1 MSKPDFELDLS
12 ALTWPTRLTLVG
24 LWAERIT
31 HAFWP
36 LWTVLFLSAVAL
48 VLVGAVSLPAL
59 ALWAIIAVFAVGV
72 AASLVFAWRKFR
84 VPSWSDALNRIDRTM
99 AGRPVT
105 AALDTQALG
114 GGDAA
119 SKAIWQAHKAR
130 MQARLAEAEAV
141 SPDLRVSKQDP
152 YALRYVALLLLIMV
166 IGFGSLWR
174 SGSLDDLSAG
184 GLGQAAAAGPAWEIW
199 IEPPAYTGKPS
210 LYLNEVKVT
219 ELTVPKGSDL
229 TVRLYG
235 QVGSLTL
242 SETVSGAT
250 EHTPEGEEPK
260 TAFTKVIEQDGI
272 IRIEGEDLA
281 EWQITAQ
288 ADAHPTVSAGG
299 EVSRKLDG
307 EMELPFT
314 ASDDYG
320 VERGTATI
328 SLDVASV
335 DRLYGLVTEPEP
347 REDIVLDLPMPISGG
362 RQEFSEALIE
372 NLSEHPW
379 AGLPVKIDL
388 SVTDGTDQ
396 ASAQTIVDA
405 DLPGRRFFQPI
416 AKALVEQRRDLLW
429 SRVNA
434 DRISQILRTV
444 TYDPEGF
451 FPSEVAYLTVRMAIT
466 RLELATEFGISDE
479 KQAEIADMLWQAATL
494 LEDGRL
500 TDALERLQRAQD
512 RLSDAMK
519 DGATSEEIAEL
530 MQELSEAMQ
539 QYMEQL
545 AQEEQSGEEQQQAQ
559 GESQDISEDQL
570 QQMLDE
576 IQRLMEEGQMAE
588 AQALLDQL
596 MEMMKNMEVT
606 QGQGGENQQSPGQQA
621 MEGLQ
626 DSLREQQGLSDDAF
640 RDLQEQ
646 FNPNAQAGESEG
658 NEGRNGGQGRGQS
671 HEGQGGEQ
679 GEEGGQEGQGNQQS
693 QGQQLGGDEERSLA
707 DRQEA
712 LRNELERQKR
722 NLPGQGTPEGDAARE
737 ALDRAG
743 EAMDRA
749 EDALRDEQTAEAL
762 GAQSDAMEAL
772 REGMRSLS
780 EAMAQEQQD
789 GERQPGQ
796 NQGQASRQNRD
807 PLGRE
812 QGSDGMT
819 GSDEQMLQGE
829 NAQRRSRELL
839 DEIRRR
845 SGEQERPEIER
856 EYLKRLLDQF

>member
-1 MSKPDFELDLS
+1 MSKPDTELDLS
-12 ALTWPTRLTLVG
+12 ALKWPTRLTLVG

-31 HAFWP
+31 QAFWP
-36 LWTVLFLSAVAL
+36 FWTVVILSLVVLTLFAGVAM
-48 VLVGAVSLPAL
+48 PAE
-59 ALWAIIAVFAVGV
+59 ALWGV
-72 AASLVFAWRKFR
+72 TMVAGAATLASLVYGLKKYRS
-84 VPSWSDALNRIDRTM
+84 PTWSDALNRIDLTM

-114 GGDAA
+114 GSDAA
-119 SKAIWQAHKAR
+119 SQAIWKAHQAR

-141 SPDLRVSKQDP
+141 SPDLRVSSQDP
-152 YALRYVALLLLIMV
+152 YALRYVAVLLLVMTL
-166 IGFGSLWR
+166 GFGSLWR
-174 SGSLDDLSAG
+174 ATSLDDLTSG
-184 GLGQAAAAGPAWEIW
+184 GLGQAVAAGPAWEIW

-210 LYLNEVKVT
+210 LYLNEVKVSD
-219 ELTVPKGSDL
+219 LTVPKGSDL

-242 SETVSGAT
+242 SETVSGVS
-250 EHTPEGEEPK
+250 GSVEEDADPK
-260 TAFTKVIEQDGI
+260 TAFSRVIEQDGV
-272 IRIEGEDLA
+272 IRIEGGDAA
-281 EWQITAQ
+281 EWKITAQ
-288 ADAHPTVSAGG
+288 ADQPPSVAVSG
-299 EVSRKLDG
+299 EVSRQING

-320 VERGTATI
+320 VERGSATI
-328 SLDVASV
+328 SLDLAAV
-335 DRLYGLVTEPEP
+335 DRRYGLEAEPES
-347 REDIVLDLPMPISGG
+347 REVIVLDLPMPISGQ
-362 RQEFSEALIE
+362 REEFTESLIE

-388 SVTDGTDQ
+388 SVMD
-396 ASAQTIVDA
+396 ASEQTNSPTTVA
-405 DLPGRRFFQPI
+405 AELPGRRFFQPI
-416 AKALVEQRRDLLW
+416 AKALIEQRRDLLW
-429 SRVNA
+429 ARSNA
-434 DRISQILRTV
+434 PRISDVLRTI

-466 RLELATEFGISDE
+466 RLELATEFGINDD

-500 TDALERLQRAQD
+500 SDALERLQRAQE

-519 DGATSEEIAEL
+519 DGATDDEIAEL

-545 AQEEQSGEEQQQAQ
+545 AQEGQEGEPQQQAQ
-559 GESQDISEDQL
+559 GDSQEITNDQL
-570 QQMLDE
+570 QEMLDE

-596 MEMMKNMEVT
+596 MEMMKNMQVT
-606 QGQGGENQQSPGQQA
+606 QGQNGEGQQSPGQQA

-626 DSLREQQGLSDDAF
+626 DTLREQQGLSDEAF

-646 FNPNAQAGESEG
+646 FNPGAQAGENEG

-671 HEGQGGEQ
+671 HDGQGGQQ
-679 GEEGGQEGQGNQQS
+679 GEQEGQQGEGNQQAE
-693 QGQQLGGDEERSLA
+693 GQQNGAGSERSLA
-707 DRQEA
+707 DRQQA
-712 LRNELERQKR
+712 LRNELNRQQR
-722 NLPGQGTPEGDAARE
+722 SLPGQGTEEGDAARE

-749 EDALRDEQTAEAL
+749 EDALRNDETAEAL

-772 REGMRSLS
+772 REGMRNLG
-780 EAMAQEQQD
+780 EALAQEQREGQ
-789 GERQPGQ
+789 GQEGQ

-812 QGSDGMT
+812 QGSDGMI
-819 GSDEQMLQGE
+819 GSEDNMLKDE

-856 EYLKRLLDQF
+856 DYLKRLLDQF

>member
-1 MSKPDFELDLS
+1 MSKPDTELDLS

-36 LWTVLFLSAVAL
+36 FWTVVFLSAVLLAFVGGGNPPAE
-48 VLVGAVSLPAL
+48 VLWTAAL
-59 ALWAIIAVFAVGV
+59 AAGAGV
-72 AASLVFAWRKFR
+72 IASLVYAWRKFR
-84 VPSWSDALNRIDRTM
+84 VPTRSDALNRIDRTM

-114 GGDAA
+114 SGDAA
-119 SKAIWQAHKAR
+119 SLAIWQVHKAR
-130 MQARLAEAEAV
+130 MQARLADAEAV
-141 SPDLRVSKQDP
+141 SPDLRVSAQDP
-152 YALRYVALLLLIMV
+152 YALRYVALLLLVMTL
-166 IGFGSLWR
+166 GFGSLWR
-174 SGSLDDLSAG
+174 SASLDDLTSG
-184 GLGQAAAAGPAWEIW
+184 GLGQAVAGGPAWEIW

-235 QVGSLTL
+235 QVGRLTL
-242 SETVSGAT
+242 SETVSGVIEA
-250 EHTPEGEEPK
+250 ESAEPK
-260 TAFTKVIEQDGI
+260 TAFSRIVKNDGI
-272 IRIEGEDLA
+272 IRIEGEDTA
-281 EWQITAQ
+281 EWIITAQ
-288 ADAHPTVSAGG
+288 SDAPPVVEAGA
-299 EVSRKLDG
+299 EVSRQING
-307 EMELPFT
+307 EMELPFS

-328 SLDVASV
+328 SLDLASV
-335 DRLYGLVTEPEP
+335 DRRYGLVVEPEP
-347 REDIVLDLPMPISGG
+347 QEDIVLDLPMPYSGG
-362 RQEFSEALIE
+362 REDFSETLIE

-379 AGLPVKIDL
+379 AGLPVSIDL
-388 SVTDGTDQ
+388 SVLD
-396 ASAQTIVDA
+396 ASEQTSAPTSVEA
-405 DLPGRRFFQPI
+405 ELPGRRFFQPI
-416 AKALVEQRRDLLW
+416 AKALIEQRRDLLW
-429 SRVNA
+429 SRENA
-434 DRISQILRTV
+434 VRISQVLRTI
-444 TYDPEGF
+444 TYAPEGF
-451 FPSEVAYLTVRMAIT
+451 FPSEVAYLTVRMAVT
-466 RLELATEFGISDE
+466 RLELAREFGITDE
-479 KQAEIADMLWQAATL
+479 KQTEIADMLWQAATL

-500 TDALERLQRAQD
+500 ADALERLQRAQE

-519 DGATSEEIAEL
+519 DGASDEEIAEL

-545 AQEEQSGEEQQQAQ
+545 AQEGQEGDQEQQAQ
-559 GESQDISEDQL
+559 GESQEITDDQL

-576 IQRLMEEGQMAE
+576 IQRLMEEGKMAE

-596 MEMMKNMEVT
+596 MEMMKNMQVAE
-606 QGQGGENQQSPGQQA
+606 GQGGEGQQSPGEQA

-626 DSLREQQGLSDDAF
+626 DTLREQQGLSDEAF

-646 FNPNAQAGESEG
+646 FNPDAQAGENEG

-671 HEGQGGEQ
+671 HDGQGGQQ
-679 GEEGGQEGQGNQQS
+679 GEQEGQQGEGNQQS
-693 QGQQLGGDEERSLA
+693 EGQQGGGNERSLA
-707 DRQEA
+707 DRQQA
-712 LRNELERQKR
+712 LRDELNRQQR

-743 EAMDRA
+743 EAMNRA
-749 EDALRDEQTAEAL
+749 EEALRDDQTAEAL

-772 REGMRSLS
+772 RDGMRNLS
-780 EAMAQEQQD
+780 EAIAQEQREGQ
-789 GERQPGQ
+789 GQEGQ

-812 QGSDGMT
+812 QGSDGMI
-819 GSDEQMLQGE
+819 GSEDNMLQGE

-845 SGEQERPEIER
+845 SGEQDRPEIER
-856 EYLKRLLDQF
+856 DYLKRLLDQF